1 MFASGGLGEKG
12 VPRAVICV
20 FAGVGVYAT
29 VEAEAVLKTV
39 AMRRENI
46 SITLQALINPLDIR
60 RGSRTVPKLRCQA
73 AHQLDQREGA
83 ESEKSKLATY
93 VEKRAHGV
101 AERRKFTAGHVAS
114 RTHFAEVG

>member
-39 AMRRENI
+39 AMRRENV
-46 SITLQALINPLDIR
+46 SITRQALINPRETHVEGLTY
-60 RGSRTVPKLRCQA
+60 SSQA
-73 AHQLDQREGA
+73 ALPSCTPA
-83 ESEKSKLATY
+83 
-93 VEKRAHGV
+93 
-101 AERRKFTAGHVAS
+101 
-114 RTHFAEVG
+114 